1 MGTAS
6 KGELIRAGEGK
17 TVPFGDYRPT
27 VKVRADD
34 TGNKYE
40 IIEITRPPGS
50 AVPLHVHQRTQ
61 QAYYVLEG
69 ELEFK
74 LNEQT
79 VRARAGDLVRV
90 PTGVSHAISN
100 PMKVWAKAL
109 EVRAGGVAVHGDL
122 DGMDS
127 VKMLEELSQAFP
139 TGTPIDRERMD
150 AIMRRYDSIPAAPD
164 ATTRK

>member
-1 MGTAS
+1 MGSAS

-17 TVPFGDYRPT
+17 TYPIGDHPII

-34 TGNKYE
+34 TENKYE
-40 IIEITRPPGS
+40 IIEYAVRPGFNAS
-50 AVPLHVHQRTQ
+50 FHVHQR
-61 QAYYVLEG
+61 AEEVFYLLEG

-90 PTGVSHAISN
+90 PIEVSHGFSN
-100 PMKVWAKAL
+100 PTNVMAKVL
-109 EVRAGGVAVHGDL
+109 EVRTGGGY
-122 DGMDS
+122 G
-127 VKMLEELSQAFP
+127 KMLEELSQAFP
-139 TGTPIDRERMD
+139 TGTPIDLERMD
-150 AIMRRYDSIPAAPD
+150 MIMHRYDSIPAATD

>member
-1 MGTAS
+1 MSTAS

-27 VKVRADD
+27 VKVRAED
-34 TGNKYE
+34 TENKYE

-50 AVPLHVHQRTQ
+50 AVPLHFHQRTQ

-90 PTGVSHAISN
+90 PTGVSHSFSN
-100 PMKVWAKAL
+100 PTKVWAKAL
-109 EVRAGGVAVHGDL
+109 EVRAGGAESDL
-122 DGMDS
+122 AEMDS

-139 TGTPIDRERMD
+139 TGTPIERERVDM
-150 AIMRRYDSIPAAPD
+150 IMRRYDSIPAAPD